1 MRKGRYKRAR
11 RVDRKKVEGIIV
23 ELAKKGIPPSQIG
36 LILRDKYRVYIKKDL
51 RTKITKILEKHN
63 LQPEIPEDLMNLLK
77 RAVNLHEHLQKNKK
91 DKHSRR
97 GLELLES
104 KIRSLSKYYIKKGK
118 LPKNWKYTY
127 ETARLLIQK

>member
-104 KIRSLSKYYIKKGK
+104 KIRSLSKYYIKKGE